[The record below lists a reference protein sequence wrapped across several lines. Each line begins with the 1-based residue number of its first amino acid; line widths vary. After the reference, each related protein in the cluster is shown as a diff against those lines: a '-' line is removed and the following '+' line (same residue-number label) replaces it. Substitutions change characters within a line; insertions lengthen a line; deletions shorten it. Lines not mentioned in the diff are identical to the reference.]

1 MGLTLHT
8 PHPALCLLSTW
19 LDIHYALDSWTLNLF
34 VRVAEMQE
42 SEVIWGKVFRDN
54 FNLDSTHQ
62 AGQDWIVET
71 DWVDQ

>member
-1 MGLTLHT
+1 
-8 PHPALCLLSTW
+8 
-19 LDIHYALDSWTLNLF
+19 
-34 VRVAEMQE
+34 MQE